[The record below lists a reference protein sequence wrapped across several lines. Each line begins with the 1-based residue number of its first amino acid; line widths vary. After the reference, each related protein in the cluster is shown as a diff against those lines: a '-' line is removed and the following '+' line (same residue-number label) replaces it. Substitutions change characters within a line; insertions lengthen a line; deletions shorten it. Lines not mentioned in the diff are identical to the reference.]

1 MISVAE
7 NAVWACDMRSHANL
21 PGPGLL
27 TTAKSFFFP
36 LSKPSFYRPST
47 LRHTICD
54 TTTIAMEN
62 HRLRVFRE
70 VVACMSFRKAAEV
83 LNLSQ
88 PAISQQVRM
97 LEEEYATRLFDR
109 EGNHITLTAA
119 GRVLH
124 GYALSAAQ
132 LMDEART
139 ALASLNHIVS
149 GDLRLGASTTIAQY
163 ILPRVLGAFHRQ
175 HPQVRLSLIS
185 GNTEQIVEA
194 VLSERVALGIIEGPA
209 MRRGLRT
216 EPLMR
221 DRMVLIVG
229 AKHPLI
235 AAKGR
240 TSEPPALLSLAALA
254 TLPILMR
261 ERGSGS
267 RRVVE
272 RALKHSGLA
281 LKSLHIAL
289 ELDSTEAIVSGVE
302 AGLGAGFVSESAIGK
317 ELRLGTLRVAHVEGL
332 VIERNFSLVY
342 RAGQDPIGPAGAFRS
357 FAHFELRS

>member
-1 MISVAE
+1 
-7 NAVWACDMRSHANL
+7 
-21 PGPGLL
+21 
-27 TTAKSFFFP
+27 
-36 LSKPSFYRPST
+36 
-47 LRHTICD
+47 
-54 TTTIAMEN
+54 MEN

-83 LNLSQ
+83 LHLSQ
-88 PAISQQVRM
+88 PAVSQQIRV
-97 LEEEYATRLFDR
+97 LEEEYGTRLFDR
-109 EGNHITLTAA
+109 DGNHITLTAA

-124 GYALSAAQ
+124 GYALSAAH

-139 ALASLNHIVS
+139 ALASLNHVIS

-175 HPQVRLSLIS
+175 NPQVHLSLIS

-194 VLSERVALGIIEGPA
+194 VISEQVALGIIEGPA
-209 MRRGLRT
+209 MRRGLRA

-229 AKHPLI
+229 AKHPFI
-235 AAKGR
+235 GSKGR
-240 TSEPPALLSLAALA
+240 SSEPPASLSISALGA
-254 TLPILMR
+254 LPLLMR

-272 RALKHSGLA
+272 RALKQAGLP
-281 LKSLHIAL
+281 LKSLHIAM

-302 AGLGAGFVSESAIGK
+302 AGLGVGFVSESAIGK
-317 ELRLGTLRVAHVEGL
+317 ELRLGTLRIANVEGIA
-332 VIERNFSLVY
+332 IERNFSLIH
-342 RAGQDPIGPAGAFRS
+342 RAGQEPIGPAAAFHR
-357 FAHFELRS
+357 FARFELSA